1 MKTFS
6 FKICILVGGDVFL
19 LLHPVEEGEGGM
31 KMVVVLLLFWSSV
44 VEEHQFLRWAYREMS
59 VASRPDCQEGYVGFL
74 L

>member
-1 MKTFS
+1 
-6 FKICILVGGDVFL
+6 
-19 LLHPVEEGEGGM
+19 M